1 MYSRLTMQPFV
12 WHSAYTMEIGICAC
26 FFYMW
31 YYHWL
36 WVPRVNIGMG
46 LTPNPS
52 KDLMYVHEYN
62 AHVAESQLNV

>member
-1 MYSRLTMQPFV
+1 
-12 WHSAYTMEIGICAC
+12 MEIGMCAC